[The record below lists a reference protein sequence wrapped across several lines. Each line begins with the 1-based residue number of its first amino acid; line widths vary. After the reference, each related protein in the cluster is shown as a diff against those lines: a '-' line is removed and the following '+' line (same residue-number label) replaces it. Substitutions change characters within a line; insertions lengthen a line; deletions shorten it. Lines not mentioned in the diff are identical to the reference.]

1 MSSEDLQKLAELRS
15 QIEEK
20 LEALRAEEKLY
31 MDMLAVIDSIL
42 KKESFVK
49 AVQMPTEGQKEE
61 EAEIR
66 QLKRP
71 KDGAVLGTVKITKDQ
86 AIITPA
92 PELGLRAE
100 VAPFRSF
107 FVNKI
112 LEGYRSQDREDV
124 EEGKLGKDEAFN
136 YDLDIENGLI
146 QKIVIKNYRTQAR
159 LNEIINTASWTF
171 SKMLEKASQ

>member
-1 MSSEDLQKLAELRS
+1 MSTEEVQRLAELRS

-20 LEALRAEEKLY
+20 LESLRAEEKLY
-31 MDMLAVIDSIL
+31 MDILSVIDSIL

-61 EAEIR
+61 AAEVR

-71 KDGAVLGTVKITKDQ
+71 KDGALLGTVKITKDQ
-86 AIITPA
+86 AIIMPS
-92 PELGLRAE
+92 PELNLKAD

-107 FVNKI
+107 FINKI
-112 LEGYRSQDREDV
+112 LEGYKAQDKEDV
-124 EEGKLGKDEAFN
+124 EGGKLDKEQAFSYDVEIKD
-136 YDLDIENGLI
+136 GVI
-146 QKIVIKNYRTQAR
+146 QRIIINNYRTPAR

-171 SKMLEKASQ
+171 AKMLEKSS